1 MSYERIVSILD
12 GIEIPRFSREEFEL
26 LFNDYI
32 NHYPNSEIIKR
43 CADYF
48 LMKNIEDITVDD
60 FCDYL
65 YDNNIILDCEFL
77 NYAYIGERILE
88 IGEDNSSFARNITT
102 LPDFPK
108 ITPYIF
114 DFIQKCFPEYHIN
127 RYIIN
132 WVL

>member
-1 MSYERIVSILD
+1 
-12 GIEIPRFSREEFEL
+12 
-26 LFNDYI
+26 
-32 NHYPNSEIIKR
+32 
-43 CADYF
+43 
-48 LMKNIEDITVDD
+48 MKNIEDITVDD

-127 RYIIN
+127 RYSIN